1 MITED
6 QTPVIELLAAPSTHG
21 GAPVERIETHASIVF
36 LAGTRAWKLKRAVCY
51 DYLDF
56 SSAQRRKALCEAEVC
71 LNRRT
76 APALYSGV
84 VAIVRRSDGALA
96 LGGPGVP
103 VDWVVEMNRFDQDAL
118 FDRLAGRDAL
128 DLALMAPL
136 ATAIAKFHLAATR
149 RTDHGGAAGM
159 AWVLDGNAAGFEEQG
174 KGILDADLAA
184 ELTKD
189 SRSVLDRHACRL
201 DRRREAG
208 FVRQCHG
215 DLHLRNIVL
224 IDGRPTLF
232 DAIEFNDEIA
242 CTDVLYDL
250 AFLLMDLWRRRLPRH
265 ANVVLNRYLGETL
278 DFDALP
284 LLPLFL
290 SCRSAVRAKT
300 SATSAGLQSDPR
312 RRGELEEI
320 ARGYLALAATLLRSG
335 PASLIAIG
343 GFSGSGK
350 STLAHALAASI
361 GPVPGALVVRSDEVR
376 KRLCGVDPLT
386 RLDSTGYATEVTR
399 QVYESVA
406 ERAATVVRAGHAA
419 IVDAVFA
426 RRADRQAI
434 ECAAEAAGVPFLGLW
449 LDAPEQVLVDRS
461 RRRRADPSDADP
473 AVVRAQVREGA
484 GDIKWRCIQA
494 SAQPGDVLRDA
505 LSAIDT
511 RLKHQEELTG
521 PGD

>member
-1 MITED
+1 
-6 QTPVIELLAAPSTHG
+6 
-21 GAPVERIETHASIVF
+21 
-36 LAGTRAWKLKRAVCY
+36 
-51 DYLDF
+51 
-56 SSAQRRKALCEAEVC
+56 
-71 LNRRT
+71 
-76 APALYSGV
+76 
-84 VAIVRRSDGALA
+84 
-96 LGGPGVP
+96 
-103 VDWVVEMNRFDQDAL
+103 
-118 FDRLAGRDAL
+118 
-128 DLALMAPL
+128 
-136 ATAIAKFHLAATR
+136 
-149 RTDHGGAAGM
+149 M
-159 AWVLDGNAAGFEEQG
+159 AWVVDGNAAGFEEQG
-174 KGILDADLAA
+174 TGILDADLAA
-184 ELTKD
+184 ELTQD
-189 SRSVLDRHACRL
+189 SRSALDRHAGRL
-201 DRRREAG
+201 DRRRQAG

-250 AFLLMDLWRRRLPRH
+250 AFLLMDLWRRRLTQH
-265 ANVVLNRYLGETL
+265 ANVVLNGYLGETL

-426 RRADRQAI
+426 RRADRQVI

-449 LDAPEQVLVDRS
+449 LDAPEQVLVGSLAASSGRSVRRRS
-461 RRRRADPSDADP
+461 RSCAGASQGRGGRHQVALDPGIGAAGRCAARRLERDRHAVEASGRARRIAGLVASENHAKM
-473 AVVRAQVREGA
+473 AVRGTTRSS
-484 GDIKWRCIQA
+484 A
-494 SAQPGDVLRDA
+494 SAGRRCRPASLA
-505 LSAIDT
+505 MEPAPLSV
-511 RLKHQEELTG
+511 
-521 PGD
+521 

>member
-6 QTPVIELLAAPSTHG
+6 QTPVIEFLAAPSTHG

-56 SSAQRRKALCEAEVC
+56 SSAERRKALCEAEVC

-76 APALYSGV
+76 APALYRGV
-84 VAIVRRSDGALA
+84 VAIVRSADGALA

-136 ATAIAKFHLAATR
+136 ARAIAKFHLAATR

-159 AWVLDGNAAGFEEQG
+159 AWVVDGNAAGFEEQG

-189 SRSVLDRHACRL
+189 SRSALDRHAGRL

-265 ANVVLNRYLGETL
+265 ANVVLNRYLAETL

-284 LLPLFL
+284 LLPQFL

-300 SATSAGLQSDPR
+300 SATSARLQSDPR

-350 STLAHALAASI
+350 STLAHAIAPSV

-386 RLDSTGYATEVTR
+386 RLDSTGYTTEVTR
-399 QVYESVA
+399 HVYEIAA
-406 ERAATVVRAGHAA
+406 ERAATIVRAGHSA

-434 ECAAEAAGVPFLGLW
+434 QRAAEAAGVPFLGLW
-449 LDAPEQVLVDRS
+449 LDAPEQVLVERS
-461 RRRRADPSDADP
+461 RQRQADPSDADP

-484 GDIKWRCIQA
+484 GAIEWRCIQA
-494 SAQPGDVLRDA
+494 SVQPAEVLRDA
-505 LSAIDT
+505 LNAIDT
-511 RLKHQEELTG
+511 RLKHQEELAG
-521 PGD
+521 PRD